1 MSQPTTPEWC
11 EPPKDEPRR
20 CFRFSQQDVNRSRS
34 KGQKKGIVSRY
45 ALRNLPP
52 VEEDEP

>member
-20 CFRFSQQDVNRSRS
+20 CFRFRQEDKRKSRERGS
-34 KGQKKGIVSRY
+34 RRGNASRY

-52 VEEDEP
+52 IEEDEP